1 MQLKAMNVTAQTA
14 RTREPWNT
22 DSPINIVTTPLII
35 GLRTYRYGPTATS
48 RCVGSHG
55 ASVPFPTRAN
65 SEMHHAKSAK
75 PHRKIRIPEPRP
87 MKAGGVAGGQPVS
100 DIAHARNN
108 QRGTT
113 TTTTNGSSRMEIR
126 WRRTHTADPIVANAR
141 FLAEGA
147 GGRGRTDRLL
157 PPQYGARKPN
167 SHHDAPT
174 STNQTPRR

>member
-1 MQLKAMNVTAQTA
+1 MNVAAQTA

-35 GLRTYRYGPTATS
+35 GLRTYRYGPIATS
-48 RCVGSHG
+48 FCVGSHG

-65 SEMHHAKSAK
+65 SETHHPKSAK
-75 PHRKIRIPEPRP
+75 PHRKIKIPALWP
-87 MKAGGVAGGQPVS
+87 MSSSGATQTVS

-126 WRRTHTADPIVANAR
+126 WRKTHTADLMVANAR
-141 FLAEGA
+141 FSAEGA
-147 GGRGRTDRLL
+147 AGRGRTD
-157 PPQYGARKPN
+157 
-167 SHHDAPT
+167 
-174 STNQTPRR
+174 